1 LSSFPLIGLP
11 TLAIPPGPKP
21 PRFGINQSY
30 VRALVAAGC
39 APVLIP
45 LLDDDERLRA
55 IYERLDG
62 IVFPGGADVAPEEYG
77 EQPIGNVNTVEA
89 PRDRTELTLAR
100 WAYADD
106 LPTLGICR
114 GQQVLNVALGGSL
127 YQDLRY
133 QGVTEVE
140 HSDADGRARTA
151 MIHRVRLDPDSRL
164 AQLIDE
170 TSIDVNSLHHQAVKS
185 VAPQLRVTGKSEDG
199 VIESL
204 ESDDRRFLIA
214 VQWHPEEI
222 DTVPWVQRLFT
233 GFAKAAQPRGK
244 PGRLTLGE

>member
-1 LSSFPLIGLP
+1 LSKYPLVGLP

-30 VRALVAAGC
+30 VRALTAAGC

-45 LLDDDERLRA
+45 ILDDDDRLRA
-55 IYERLDG
+55 IYDRLDG
-62 IVFPGGADVAPEEYG
+62 IVFPGGADVGPHEYG
-77 EQPIGNVNTVEA
+77 EAPIDNVNVIEA

-100 WAYADD
+100 WAFADD

-114 GQQVLNVALGGSL
+114 GQQLLNVALGGTL
-127 YQDLRY
+127 YQDLRH
-133 QGVTEVE
+133 QGVTTVE
-140 HSDADGRARTA
+140 HSDVDGRARNSLL
-151 MIHRVRLDPDSRL
+151 HRVRLDPGSRL

-170 TSIDVNSLHHQAVKS
+170 TSIEVNSLHHQAVKAI
-185 VAPQLRVTGKSEDG
+185 APPLRVTGKSEDG

-204 ESDDRRFLIA
+204 ESDERRFLIA

-222 DTVPWVQRLFT
+222 DDLPWVQRLFAA
-233 GFAKAAQPRGK
+233 FALAASGSAR
-244 PGRLTLGE
+244 

>member
-1 LSSFPLIGLP
+1 LSQYPLIGLP

-30 VRALVAAGC
+30 VRALTAAGC

-55 IYERLDG
+55 IYDRLDG
-62 IVFPGGADVAPEEYG
+62 IVFPGGADVAPQEYG
-77 EQPIGNVNTVEA
+77 EEPIGDLNVVEVA
-89 PRDRTELTLAR
+89 RDRTELTLAR
-100 WAYADD
+100 WAFADD

-127 YQDLRY
+127 WQDLRH
-133 QGVTEVE
+133 QGVTPVE

-151 MIHRVRLDPDSRL
+151 LMHRVRLDPGSRL

-170 TSIDVNSLHHQAVKS
+170 TNIEVNSLHHQAVKT
-185 VAPQLRVTGKSEDG
+185 VAPQLKVTGTSEDG
-199 VIESL
+199 VIEAL

-222 DTVPWVQRLFT
+222 DQVPWVQRLFA
-233 GFAKAAQPRGK
+233 GFARVASGRG
-244 PGRLTLGE
+244 

>member
-1 LSSFPLIGLP
+1 LSATPLIGLP

-45 LLDDDERLRA
+45 ILDDDDRLRA

-62 IVFPGGADVAPEEYG
+62 IVFPGGADIAPEEYG
-77 EQPIGNVNTVEA
+77 EQPLGDLNIIEA

-100 WAYADD
+100 WAFADN

-114 GQQVLNVALGGSL
+114 GQQVLNVALGGTL

-133 QGVTEVE
+133 QRVTDVE

-151 MIHRVRLDPDSRL
+151 LIHRVRLEPDSRL

-170 TSIDVNSLHHQAVKS
+170 TSIEVNSLHHQAIKTI
-185 VAPQLRVTGKSEDG
+185 APQLRIAGTSEDG

-204 ESDDRRFLIA
+204 ESDDRRFLIS

-222 DTVPWVQRLFT
+222 DQIPWVRRLFQ
-233 GFAKAAQPRGK
+233 GFADAAQIKR
-244 PGRLTLGE
+244 

>member
-1 LSSFPLIGLP
+1 MSGIPLVGLP

-45 LLDDDERLRA
+45 LIDDQDRLRA
-55 IYERLDG
+55 IYQRLDG

-77 EQPIGNVNTVEA
+77 EQPMDHLNVVE
-89 PRDRTELTLAR
+89 PERDRTELTLAR
-100 WAYADD
+100 WAFEDD
-106 LPTLGICR
+106 LPVLGICR
-114 GQQVLNVALGGSL
+114 GQQLLNVALGGSL
-127 YQDLRY
+127 YQDLRH
-133 QGVTEVE
+133 QAVTQVE
-140 HSDADGRARTA
+140 HSEAHGQGRAA
-151 MIHRVRLDPDSRL
+151 LVHRVRLDPDSRL

-185 VAPQLRVTGKSEDG
+185 VASRLRVTGKSDDG
-199 VIESL
+199 VIEAV
-204 ESDDRRFLIA
+204 ESPERRFLIA

-222 DTVPWVQRLFT
+222 DDLPWVRRLFS
-233 GFAKAAQPRGK
+233 GFARAALSGLR
-244 PGRLTLGE
+244 R

>member
-1 LSSFPLIGLP
+1 LSQYPVIGLP

-30 VRALVAAGC
+30 VRALTAAGC

-45 LLDDDERLRA
+45 ILDDDDRLRA
-55 IYERLDG
+55 IYDRLDG
-62 IVFPGGADVAPEEYG
+62 ILFPGGADVAPQEYG
-77 EQPIGNVNTVEA
+77 EEPIDNLNIVEA

-100 WAYADD
+100 WAFADD

-114 GQQVLNVALGGSL
+114 GQQVLNVALGGTL

-133 QGVTEVE
+133 QGVTTVE
-140 HSDADGRARTA
+140 HSDADGRARNA
-151 MIHRVRLDPDSRL
+151 LLHRVRLDPGSRL

-170 TSIDVNSLHHQAVKS
+170 TSVDVNSLHHQAVK
-185 VAPQLRVTGKSEDG
+185 AIALRLRVTGKSEDG

-204 ESDDRRFLIA
+204 ESDERRFLIA

-222 DTVPWVQRLFT
+222 DDLPWVQRLFA
-233 GFAKAAQPRGK
+233 GFARAAAGGAELP
-244 PGRLTLGE
+244 

>member
-1 LSSFPLIGLP
+1 MIGLP
-11 TLAIPPGPKP
+11 TLAIPPGAKP

-30 VRALVAAGC
+30 VRALTAAGC

-45 LLDDDERLRA
+45 ILDDDDRLRA

-62 IVFPGGADVAPEEYG
+62 IVFPGGADIAPEEYG
-77 EQPIGNVNTVEA
+77 EQPLDNLNVVEA

-100 WAYADD
+100 WAFADD

-114 GQQVLNVALGGSL
+114 GQQVLNVALGGTL
-127 YQDLRY
+127 YQDLRH
-133 QGVTEVE
+133 QGVTQVE

-151 MIHRVRLDPDSRL
+151 LIHRVRLDPNSHL

-170 TSIDVNSLHHQAVKS
+170 TSVEVNSLHHQAVKT
-185 VAPQLRVTGKSEDG
+185 VAPQLRATGASEDG
-199 VIESL
+199 VIEAL
-204 ESDDRRFLIA
+204 ESDERRFMIA

-222 DTVPWVQRLFT
+222 DDLPWVGRLFA
-233 GFAKAAQPRGK
+233 GFARAASVNLAR
-244 PGRLTLGE
+244 

>member
-1 LSSFPLIGLP
+1 LSAHPLVGLP

-55 IYERLDG
+55 IYQRLDG
-62 IVFPGGADVAPEEYG
+62 IVFPGGADIAPQEYG
-77 EQPIGNVNTVEA
+77 EEPIGNLNVVEA
-89 PRDRTELTLAR
+89 ARDRTELTLAR
-100 WAYADD
+100 WAVADD

-127 YQDLRY
+127 YQDLRH
-133 QGVTEVE
+133 QGVTSVD

-151 MIHRVRLDPDSRL
+151 LMHRVRLEPDSRL

-170 TSIDVNSLHHQAVKS
+170 TNIEVNSLHHQAVKA
-185 VAPQLRVTGKSEDG
+185 VAPQLKVTGTSEDG
-199 VIESL
+199 VIEAL
-204 ESDDRRFLIA
+204 ESDGRRFLIA

-222 DTVPWVQRLFT
+222 DDLPWVRRLFA
-233 GFAKAAQPRGK
+233 GFAHAAAQ
-244 PGRLTLGE
+244 

>member
-1 LSSFPLIGLP
+1 MSRYPLVGLP

-21 PRFGINQSY
+21 PRYGINQSY

-55 IYERLDG
+55 IYDRLDG
-62 IVFPGGADVAPEEYG
+62 IVLPGGADIAPEEYG
-77 EQPIGNVNTVEA
+77 EGPIGDLNVVEA
-89 PRDRTELTLAR
+89 ARDRTELTLAR
-100 WAYADD
+100 WAFADD

-127 YQDLRY
+127 WQDLRH
-133 QGVTEVE
+133 QGVTAVE
-140 HSDADGRARTA
+140 HSDADGRARSA
-151 MIHRVRLDPDSRL
+151 FIHRVRLDPDSRL

-170 TSIDVNSLHHQAVKS
+170 ADIEVNSLHHQAVKTI
-185 VAPQLRVTGKSEDG
+185 APQLRVTGKSDDG
-199 VIESL
+199 VIEAV
-204 ESDDRRFLIA
+204 ESPERRFLIA

-222 DTVPWVQRLFT
+222 DEVPWVQRLFA
-233 GFAKAAQPRGK
+233 GFARAASSNNAA
-244 PGRLTLGE
+244 

>member
-1 LSSFPLIGLP
+1 MSAYPLVGLP

-30 VRALVAAGC
+30 VRALTAAGC

-62 IVFPGGADVAPEEYG
+62 IVFPGGADVAPQEYG
-77 EQPIGNVNTVEA
+77 EEPIGDLNVVEA

-100 WAYADD
+100 WAFADD

-114 GQQVLNVALGGSL
+114 GQQVLNVALGGTL
-127 YQDLRY
+127 WQDLRQ
-133 QGVTEVE
+133 QGVTSVE
-140 HSDADGRARTA
+140 HSDADGRARSA
-151 MIHRVRLDPDSRL
+151 FIHRVRLDPDSRL

-170 TSIDVNSLHHQAVKS
+170 TDIEVNSLHHQAVKT
-185 VAPQLRVTGKSEDG
+185 VAPQLKVTGTSEDG

-204 ESDDRRFLIA
+204 ESEERRFLIA

-222 DTVPWVQRLFT
+222 DGLPWIQGLFA
-233 GFAKAAQPRGK
+233 GFARAAARNA
-244 PGRLTLGE
+244 

>member
-1 LSSFPLIGLP
+1 MSRPPLIGLP

-21 PRFGINQSY
+21 PRYGINQSY
-30 VRALVAAGC
+30 VRALVVAGC

-62 IVFPGGADVAPEEYG
+62 IVFPGGADVAPGEYHEE
-77 EQPIGNVNTVEA
+77 PIADLNVVEA

-100 WAYADD
+100 WAFADD

-127 YQDLRY
+127 WQDLRY
-133 QGVTEVE
+133 QGVTDVE
-140 HSDADGRARTA
+140 HSDADGRVRSAL
-151 MIHRVRLDPDSRL
+151 IHRVRLDPDSRL

-170 TSIDVNSLHHQAVKS
+170 IDIEVNSLHHQAVKT
-185 VAPQLRVTGKSEDG
+185 VAPQLRVTGQSDDG
-199 VIESL
+199 VIEAL
-204 ESDDRRFLIA
+204 ESRERRFMIA

-222 DTVPWVQRLFT
+222 DDLGWVRRLFQ
-233 GFAKAAQPRGK
+233 GFVKAAQ
-244 PGRLTLGE
+244 TTS

>member
-1 LSSFPLIGLP
+1 LSRTPLVGLP

-21 PRFGINQSY
+21 PRFGVNQSY

-45 LLDDDERLRA
+45 LLDDHERLRA

-62 IVFPGGADVAPEEYG
+62 IVFPGGADVAPSEYG
-77 EQPIGNVNTVEA
+77 EAPIDNLNVVEA
-89 PRDRTELTLAR
+89 PRDRMELQLAR
-100 WAYADD
+100 WAFADD

-114 GQQVLNVALGGSL
+114 GQQVLNVALGGTL
-127 YQDLRY
+127 YQDLRH
-133 QGVTEVE
+133 QGVTPVE
-140 HSDADGRARTA
+140 HAEAHGRGRTA
-151 MIHRVRLDPDSRL
+151 LIHRVRLDPDSRL

-185 VAPQLRVTGKSEDG
+185 VAPRLRVTGKSDDG
-199 VIESL
+199 VIEAV
-204 ESDDRRFLIA
+204 ESPERRFLIA

-222 DTVPWVQRLFT
+222 DEIPWVRRLFE
-233 GFAKAAQPRGK
+233 GFAKAAGTK
-244 PGRLTLGE
+244 S

>member
-1 LSSFPLIGLP
+1 LSHFPLIGLP

-30 VRALVAAGC
+30 VRALTAAGC

-45 LLDDDERLRA
+45 ILDDEDRLRA

-62 IVFPGGADVAPEEYG
+62 IVFPGGADVAPQEYG
-77 EQPIGNVNTVEA
+77 EAPIDNLNIIEA

-100 WAYADD
+100 WAFADD

-114 GQQVLNVALGGSL
+114 GQQVLNVALGGTL

-133 QGVTEVE
+133 QSVTTVE

-151 MIHRVRLDPDSRL
+151 LLHRVRLDPGSRL

-170 TSIDVNSLHHQAVKS
+170 TSIEVNSLHHQAVKS
-185 VAPQLRVTGKSEDG
+185 VAPQLKVTGTSDDG

-204 ESDDRRFLIA
+204 ESADRRFLIA

-222 DTVPWVQRLFT
+222 DDLPWVQRLFA
-233 GFAKAAQPRGK
+233 GFANAAAR
-244 PGRLTLGE
+244 

>member
-1 LSSFPLIGLP
+1 LSRFPLIGLP

-21 PRFGINQSY
+21 PRYGINQSY
-30 VRALVAAGC
+30 VRALTAAGC

-45 LLDDDERLRA
+45 IVDDDDRLRA
-55 IYERLDG
+55 IYDRLDG
-62 IVFPGGADVAPEEYG
+62 IVFPGGADVAPQEYG
-77 EQPIGNVNTVEA
+77 EAPIDNVNIIEA

-100 WAYADD
+100 WAFADD

-114 GQQVLNVALGGSL
+114 GQQVLNVALGGTL
-127 YQDLRY
+127 YQDLRH
-133 QGVTEVE
+133 QGVTQVE

-151 MIHRVRLDPDSRL
+151 LIHRVRLDPNSRL

-170 TSIDVNSLHHQAVKS
+170 TTVEVNSLHHQAVKV
-185 VAPQLRVTGKSEDG
+185 VAAPLKATGTSDDG

-204 ESDDRRFLIA
+204 ESDERSFLIA

-222 DTVPWVQRLFT
+222 DDLPWVQRLFA
-233 GFAKAAQPRGK
+233 GFARAASASAR
-244 PGRLTLGE
+244 

>member
-1 LSSFPLIGLP
+1 LNRFPLIGLP

-21 PRFGINQSY
+21 PRYGINQSY
-30 VRALVAAGC
+30 VRALTAAGC

-45 LLDDDERLRA
+45 ILDDDDRLRA

-62 IVFPGGADVAPEEYG
+62 IVFPGGADIAPEEYG
-77 EQPIGNVNTVEA
+77 EQPIDNLNVIEA

-100 WAYADD
+100 WAFADD
-106 LPTLGICR
+106 LPMLGICR
-114 GQQVLNVALGGSL
+114 GQQVLNVALGGTL
-127 YQDLRY
+127 YQDLLH
-133 QGVTEVE
+133 QGVTQVE

-151 MIHRVRLDPDSRL
+151 LIHPVRLDPSSRL

-170 TSIDVNSLHHQAVKS
+170 TRVEVNSLHHQAVKT
-185 VAPQLRVTGKSEDG
+185 VAPQLRATGTSEDG
-199 VIESL
+199 VIEAL

-222 DTVPWVQRLFT
+222 DTLPWVQRLFS
-233 GFAKAAQPRGK
+233 GFARAAQS
-244 PGRLTLGE
+244 TS